1 MSVAYMSVLKGSS
14 SVEQREWAAEN
25 LSEFDGWSNP
35 RVVDALTK
43 GAREDDSPVVRV
55 ACLRSLARMKRQ
67 SLPVL
72 SAVRAA
78 LKDGDPRVRTEAE
91 QTLRQLGAENT
102 GRAAPSMRGATQQ

>member
-1 MSVAYMSVLKGSS
+1 
-14 SVEQREWAAEN
+14 
-25 LSEFDGWSNP
+25 
-35 RVVDALTK
+35 
-43 GAREDDSPVVRV
+43 
-55 ACLRSLARMKRQ
+55 MKMQ

-78 LKDGDPRVRTEAE
+78 LKDGDPRVRAEAE